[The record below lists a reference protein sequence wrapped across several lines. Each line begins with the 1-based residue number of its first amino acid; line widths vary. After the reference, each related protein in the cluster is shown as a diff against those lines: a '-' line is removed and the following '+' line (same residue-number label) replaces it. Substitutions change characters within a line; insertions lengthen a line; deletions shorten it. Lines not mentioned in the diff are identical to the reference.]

1 MNTHA
6 HTHIYICTCTYT
18 HTLAHSDN
26 LIVDNIYGLVVVFL
40 ALVGFISLAWLRDQ
54 LTHGGAPAWLARDQR
69 AMDQM
74 RMREAHDSMDLLR
87 IHLEQSSKRA
97 RERAKEPDR
106 YMYVGIQYY
115 CMCVDIHVSRNM

>member
-1 MNTHA
+1 MLFLHCFIHLQTYIVYVLTH
-6 HTHIYICTCTYT
+6 
-18 HTLAHSDN
+18 SNN
-26 LIVDNIYGLVVVFL
+26 LILDNIYGLLVVFL

-54 LTHGGAPAWLARDQR
+54 LLHGGAPAWLARDQR
-69 AMDQM
+69 AVDQM

-106 YMYVGIQYY
+106 YMYVYVCI
-115 CMCVDIHVSRNM
+115 VIII